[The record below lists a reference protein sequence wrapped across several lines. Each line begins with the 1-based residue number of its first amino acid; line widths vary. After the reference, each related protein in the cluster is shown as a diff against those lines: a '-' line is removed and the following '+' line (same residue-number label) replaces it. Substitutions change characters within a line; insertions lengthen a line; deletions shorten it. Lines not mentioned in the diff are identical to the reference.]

1 MRLANMCR
9 TKLEEQR
16 EEFAPLLAYKLRKLK
31 IKNSFRDLNKE
42 LKKRVACMSWSLNTF
57 FENFIYLSIFINM
70 ILLVIDS
77 PENDPNG
84 GKAKMILGLGEFLAS
99 IFFAEAIVRIFAL
112 GFFECSIPGRKAYFT
127 VGSNKIDFFISVVI
141 EVVIFSMPRFEFLK
155 SDNDAKIAQTGRSL
169 KGIRALRALKPLR
182 LIFKNEGLN
191 LAVMS
196 LMTALPSI
204 LNGMM
209 VCGLVVFIY
218 AIIGISIFKG

>member
-1 MRLANMCR
+1 
-9 TKLEEQR
+9 
-16 EEFAPLLAYKLRKLK
+16 
-31 IKNSFRDLNKE
+31 
-42 LKKRVACMSWSLNTF
+42 
-57 FENFIYLSIFINM
+57 
-70 ILLVIDS
+70 
-77 PENDPNG
+77 
-84 GKAKMILGLGEFLAS
+84 
-99 IFFAEAIVRIFAL
+99 
-112 GFFECSIPGRKAYFT
+112 
-127 VGSNKIDFFISVVI
+127 
-141 EVVIFSMPRFEFLK
+141 MPRFEFLK